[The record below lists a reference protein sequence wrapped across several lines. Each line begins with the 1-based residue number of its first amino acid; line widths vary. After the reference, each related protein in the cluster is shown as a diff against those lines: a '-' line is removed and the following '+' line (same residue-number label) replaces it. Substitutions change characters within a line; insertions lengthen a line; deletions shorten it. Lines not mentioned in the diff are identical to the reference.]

1 MNTNENGVDGSRSNG
16 LPPIKTTIGTRGW
29 RARRHTTRFMG
40 SSLGSA
46 LVLSVACGAGLLL
59 ASQLRSGSPWTGL
72 NVLASAAGKGARR
85 PKRFDATRTLT
96 GVGLLAA
103 GLFVVSSLYQGGRL
117 ATGRR

>member
-1 MNTNENGVDGSRSNG
+1 MNTNENGMNGLPSDG

-29 RARRHTTRFMG
+29 RARRQTTRFVG
-40 SSLGSA
+40 SSVSSA

-72 NVLASAAGKGARR
+72 NVLASAAGRGARR
-85 PKRFDATRTLT
+85 PKRFDTAKTLT
-96 GVGLLAA
+96 GAGLLAA
-103 GLFVVSSLYQGGRL
+103 GLLLVASLYQGGRL